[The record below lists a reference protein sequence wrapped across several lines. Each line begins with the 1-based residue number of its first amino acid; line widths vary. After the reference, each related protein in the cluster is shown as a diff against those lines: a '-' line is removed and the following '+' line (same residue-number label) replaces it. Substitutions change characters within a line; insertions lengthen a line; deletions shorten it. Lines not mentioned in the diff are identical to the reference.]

1 MDTASSL
8 FQQALHAHHQGLLNE
23 AHGLYAHVSALD
35 ESHPEALHLRGVIC
49 LQWGQAAIGI
59 ELIQQALRLQP
70 DNAKAHFNI
79 ANAFLGQQLYDD
91 ALDHFDLALKH
102 KPGYPQALTGQAKAL
117 LSSERPYSA
126 LVSLAQALRLQPNFL
141 DAHLYL
147 VLSQAQLAQFE
158 SAQLRLTQ
166 LTQLFPDQAL
176 VTEIAQRVME
186 LRQVHVEQTRAYV
199 DATAVRPSAELFAQ
213 LGTLAHGRR
222 DFLPAIAFYNASLAE
237 NPLQAKVFHLK
248 GLSHLGI
255 GQFYGA
261 IECFDHA
268 TSLDPNM
275 GDAWHNAGSALCDLH
290 QYPAAIAQFK
300 QAIRA
305 SSDKAS
311 SRFMLLMAQ
320 LNICDWQEFDDLQR
334 HIVDH
339 IKEGQCP
346 MQPLNV
352 LAICNEP
359 EVLLKAAQAHSQ
371 STLAQLSAEAFKPRK
386 KANARI
392 RVGYFSRDF
401 RDHAV
406 SYLAAELFELH
417 DREQF
422 EVIAFNFG
430 EKKTELMQDRLRRSF
445 DQFLDVQDR
454 SDEQIIQL
462 ARSMQIDIAVD
473 LAGYTADHRAGIFAR
488 RAAPIQINYLGFPG
502 TMGHSGIDYIIGD
515 PIVTPS
521 HWHQAYSEKV
531 ISLPCFQVNDRQR
544 AISTRQFSRT
554 ELGIPDEHFVFCCF
568 NASYK
573 INPPLFDAWLSIL
586 KACPMSS
593 LLLIKDH
600 DQTEI
605 NLKQRAQSQGLDPS
619 RLIFCPKIPPHDN
632 LARYR
637 VADLFLDSS
646 PFNAGTT
653 ASDALW
659 AGLPVLTCMGQS
671 FAGRMA
677 ASLLHAIGLPQLVT
691 QSWRDYAQE
700 AIRLASTPGLVAD
713 LKAQL
718 SDNRLRYPLFDTP
731 FFVQQ
736 LEAAYVQA
744 HQWQQQGLPPQA
756 IDVSQH
762 SPAS

>member
-23 AHGLYAHVSALD
+23 AHGLYAQVSALD

-49 LQWGQAAIGI
+49 LQWGQAVTGI

-70 DNAKAHFNI
+70 DNAKAHFNL

-91 ALDHFDLALKH
+91 ALDHFDLALQH

-126 LVSLAQALRLQPNFL
+126 LVSLAQALRLQPNYL

-147 VLSQAQLAQFE
+147 VLTQAQLAQFE
-158 SAQLRLTQ
+158 SAQSRLTQ
-166 LTQLFPDQAL
+166 LTQRFPDQAL

-199 DATAVRPSAELFAQ
+199 DATAARPSAELFAQ

-222 DFLPAIAFYNASLAE
+222 DFLPAIALYNASLAE

-248 GLSHLGI
+248 GLSHLEL

-268 TSLDPNM
+268 TNLDPNM

-290 QYPAAIAQFK
+290 QYPAAISQFK
-300 QAIRA
+300 EAIRA

-386 KANARI
+386 KANSRI
-392 RVGYFSRDF
+392 RLGYFSRDF

-417 DREQF
+417 DRQRF

-430 EKKTELMQDRLRRSF
+430 EKKTEPMQDRLRRSF

-454 SDEQIIQL
+454 SDEQIAQL

-488 RAAPIQINYLGFPG
+488 RAAPVQINYLGFPG
-502 TMGHSGIDYIIGD
+502 TMGHPEIDYIIGD

-544 AISTRQFSRT
+544 AISTRQFSRA

-586 KACPMSS
+586 KACPLSS

-600 DQTEI
+600 DQTES
-605 NLKQRAQSQGLDPS
+605 NLKQRAQNQGIDPS
-619 RLIFCPKIPPHDN
+619 RLVFCPKIPPQDN

-637 VADLFLDSS
+637 LADLFLDSN

-700 AIRLASTPGLVAD
+700 AIRLASTPDLVAD

-736 LEAAYVQA
+736 LETAYVQA

-756 IDVSQH
+756 INVSQH